1 MKASETGFR
10 SHELLRPPRKQA
22 AVSCFNPFTPTSDQD
37 RISPYNINTISSRQ
51 VMRIQKNIN
60 HGIIRE
66 LYIFLGKVKE
76 TQQDSKPVAV
86 ATMVNVSS
94 TTHSWIPGNTITL
107 NMKLETKDKRQ
118 ISILERKQDW
128 IDPQFRE

>member
-1 MKASETGFR
+1 IN
-10 SHELLRPPRKQA
+10 LLSPI
-22 AVSCFNPFTPTSDQD
+22 SDQH
-37 RISPYNINTISSRQ
+37 RISPYNINTISSIL
-51 VMRIQKNIN
+51 VMRIKKNIN
-60 HGIIRE
+60 LGIIGE
-66 LYIFLGKVKE
+66 LYIFLGKVRE
-76 TQQDSKPVAV
+76 TRQISKPVAV

-118 ISILERKQDW
+118 ISILERKQNW